1 MSKKYH
7 NTNPHNVTPA
17 DISKQSGAEMEA
29 AELPEVS
36 PAEAET
42 GLPFDMPEDDVT
54 KINLNDDTEMPLPF
68 DMPENTEPEDGV
80 TEIKIDGENEKVD
93 NVIALSKR
101 YKFEG
106 AIISTIDLTGLENIN
121 GMTLQK
127 IEHIYR
133 KTTKSPVASPEL
145 TLDYALVAASVLTG
159 LPLEF
164 FTHIGGR
171 DAIKIKNRVVNFLY
185 SED

>member
-42 GLPFDMPEDDVT
+42 GLPFDM
-54 KINLNDDTEMPLPF
+54 
-68 DMPENTEPEDGV
+68 PEDGV